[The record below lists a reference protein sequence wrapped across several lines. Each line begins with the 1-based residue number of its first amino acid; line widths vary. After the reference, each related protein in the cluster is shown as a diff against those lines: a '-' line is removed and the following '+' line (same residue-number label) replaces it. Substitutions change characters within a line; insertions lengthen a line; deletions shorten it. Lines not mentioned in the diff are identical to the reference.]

1 MKLLLQGVP
10 AIRYGIRGPGISNE
24 RAKQTLVRGP
34 APSHPTATGVVL
46 VPYPNYGP
54 SGSSQPKFMEFIPTP
69 GFPKK

>member
-10 AIRYGIRGPGISNE
+10 ARRYGIIGPVISNE
-24 RAKQTLVRGP
+24 RPKQTPVRGP
-34 APSHPTATGVVL
+34 APSHPTAPGVVR

>member
-1 MKLLLQGVP
+1 LLQGVP
-10 AIRYGIRGPGISNE
+10 ARRYGIRGPVISNE
-24 RAKQTLVRGP
+24 RPKQTPVRGP
-34 APSHPTATGVVL
+34 APSHPTAPGVIR